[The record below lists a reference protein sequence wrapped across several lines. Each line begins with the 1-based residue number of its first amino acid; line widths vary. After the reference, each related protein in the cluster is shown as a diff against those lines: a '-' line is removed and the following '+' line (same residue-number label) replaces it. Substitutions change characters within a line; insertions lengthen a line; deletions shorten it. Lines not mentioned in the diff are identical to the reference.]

1 MVAQNPTWL
10 RPEKLL
16 EMIVWQGGLIK
27 PRIPLRV
34 AYEVERRGN
43 KPFEALGQRTHT
55 RKSGTRTVRRR
66 CICQHKA
73 EMGLGLPL
81 ALKSIL
87 NKQFLAVHT
96 EPHET
101 AESDQTHA
109 VEA

>member
-73 EMGLGLPL
+73 EMGLG
-81 ALKSIL
+81 SITWSEYT
-87 NKQFLAVHT
+87 NTRKRR
-96 EPHET
+96 
-101 AESDQTHA
+101 
-109 VEA
+109 